1 MTATSPNPH
10 LSDRSQVLFAYPLTL
25 ATRGAIQVYNRTFRR
40 VDAAL
45 YLAQIIVR
53 VQGEASRQFTHE
65 IDQVNTALDDE
76 LRRLEDTLATQRG
89 WMTKRRAAAS
99 AADAE
104 GVIYTDP
111 ATATLALRTPKARRY
126 ARLLTALDQALQ
138 HLDRAWYDDAI
149 GDDERLDRSA
159 TLIRGFHRACGA
171 IERLARGLAQRV
183 RAEDGATAPNATYQA
198 MLIKR
203 TGRGAGEAPPAPPET
218 DAEWPMMTAT
228 EAAGLEDMEQM
239 AAELAGPAPTAAQQT
254 ASTPAEAALESP
266 PAAPDPAAEEPPAA
280 EATLDQPRTR
290 ADTTP
295 ESLAIAEAATPADLP
310 DARSSAAEAE
320 AEALTAPAGV
330 TLEESAVAEGAPPE
344 ETSRVSAADAPEL
357 PTTTPGARLP
367 PAETTLETAV
377 VAAETASEPA
387 ATKKKPAVPPPPA
400 RASTTSRFDDLMNR
414 RMTA

>member
-1 MTATSPNPH
+1 MTTPLTATPANPSH
-10 LSDRSQVLFAYPLTL
+10 LPDRSQVMLSYPLSL
-25 ATRGAIQVYNRTFRR
+25 ATRGAIQTYNRTFRR

-53 VQGEASRQFTHE
+53 VQGEASRQFALE
-65 IDQVNTALDDE
+65 IQQVNAALDDE

-89 WMTKRRAAAS
+89 WMTKRRAAAP

-111 ATATLALRTPKARRY
+111 ATATLGLRTPKARRY

-183 RAEDGATAPNATYQA
+183 RAEDGAAPNATYQA
-198 MLIKR
+198 MLVKR
-203 TGRGAGEAPPAPPET
+203 TGRGAGEAPPAPPDT
-218 DAEWPMMTAT
+218 DAEGPMMTAT

-239 AAELAGPAPTAAQQT
+239 AAELTRPA
-254 ASTPAEAALESP
+254 S
-266 PAAPDPAAEEPPAA
+266 AAEEPSLATAEAASAQEAPLATAEAASAPVVEEPPLAIVDVASAPVAEEPPLATAEAVLESPSGKTEAMPDSLAAAAALNAPRAETEAISEAPAATA
-280 EATLDQPRTR
+280 EATLEPPRAKTD
-290 ADTTP
+290 A
-295 ESLAIAEAATPADLP
+295 LP
-310 DARSSAAEAE
+310 PEAE
-320 AEALTAPAGV
+320 V
-330 TLEESAVAEGAPPE
+330 IVATE
-344 ETSRVSAADAPEL
+344 
-357 PTTTPGARLP
+357 
-367 PAETTLETAV
+367 
-377 VAAETASEPA
+377 ETASETASTQKTP
-387 ATKKKPAVPPPPA
+387 PVPPSPA
-400 RASTTSRFDDLMNR
+400 HAPKASRFDDLMNR

>member
-10 LSDRSQVLFAYPLTL
+10 LSDRSQVVFSYPLSL
-25 ATRGAIQVYNRTFRR
+25 ATRGAIQTYNRTFRR

-53 VQGEASRQFTHE
+53 VQGAASRQFTHE

-126 ARLLTALDQALQ
+126 VRLLSALDQALQ
-138 HLDRAWYDDAI
+138 RLDAAWYDDAI

-203 TGRGAGEAPPAPPET
+203 TGRGAGEAPPAPPDT

-239 AAELAGPAPTAAQQT
+239 AADLTA
-254 ASTPAEAALESP
+254 
-266 PAAPDPAAEEPPAA
+266 PAATTGEPSASG
-280 EATLDQPRTR
+280 ATD
-290 ADTTP
+290 DKTP
-295 ESLAIAEAATPADLP
+295 EETCVAGDAVPESSSVDPAATPAIFP
-310 DARSSAAEAE
+310 DATASAAVEVE
-320 AEALTAPAGV
+320 TAPAAFV
-330 TLEESAVAEGAPPE
+330 ESSPAAAALDEPHAETEAISEAPAATTEATLEPPRAKTDALPPE
-344 ETSRVSAADAPEL
+344 
-357 PTTTPGARLP
+357 
-367 PAETTLETAV
+367 AEV
-377 VAAETASEPA
+377 IVATEETASEPA
-387 ATKKKPAVPPPPA
+387 STQKTPPA
-400 RASTTSRFDDLMNR
+400 PPSPAHAPIASRFDDLMNR

>member
-1 MTATSPNPH
+1 MTTPLTATPANPSH
-10 LSDRSQVLFAYPLTL
+10 LPDRSQVMLSYPLTL
-25 ATRGAIQVYNRTFRR
+25 ATRGAIQTYNRTFRR

-53 VQGEASRQFTHE
+53 VQGEASRQFALE
-65 IDQVNTALDDE
+65 IQQVNAALDDE

-89 WMTKRRAAAS
+89 WLTKRRAAAP

-111 ATATLALRTPKARRY
+111 VTATLALRTPKARRY
-126 ARLLTALDQALQ
+126 VHLLTALDQALQ

-183 RAEDGATAPNATYQA
+183 RAEDDAAAPNATYQA

-203 TGRGAGEAPPAPPET
+203 TGRGAGEAPPDPPDT
-218 DAEWPMMTAT
+218 DAERPMMTAT

-239 AAELAGPAPTAAQQT
+239 AAELTRPASAAEEPSLAT
-254 ASTPAEAALESP
+254 AEAASAQEAPLATAEAASAPVVEEP
-266 PAAPDPAAEEPPAA
+266 PLAIVEVASAPAAEEPPLATAEAVLESPSGKTEAMPDSPAA
-280 EATLDQPRTR
+280 AAALDAPRAENEALSEAPAATVEATLEPPRAKTD
-290 ADTTP
+290 A
-295 ESLAIAEAATPADLP
+295 LP
-310 DARSSAAEAE
+310 PEAE
-320 AEALTAPAGV
+320 V
-330 TLEESAVAEGAPPE
+330 IVATE
-344 ETSRVSAADAPEL
+344 
-357 PTTTPGARLP
+357 
-367 PAETTLETAV
+367 
-377 VAAETASEPA
+377 ETASEPA
-387 ATKKKPAVPPPPA
+387 STQKTPPA
-400 RASTTSRFDDLMNR
+400 PPSPAHAPKASRFDDLMNR

>member
-89 WMTKRRAAAS
+89 WMTKRRAAAP

-203 TGRGAGEAPPAPPET
+203 TGRGAGEAPPAPPDT

-239 AAELAGPAPTAAQQT
+239 AAALTRPASAAEEPSLAT
-254 ASTPAEAALESP
+254 AEAAPAQEAPLATAEAASAPVVEEP
-266 PAAPDPAAEEPPAA
+266 PLAIVDVASAPAAEEPPLATAEAVLESPSGKTEAMPDSAA
-280 EATLDQPRTR
+280 AAAALNAPRAETEAISEAPAATTEATLEPPRAKTD
-290 ADTTP
+290 A
-295 ESLAIAEAATPADLP
+295 LP
-310 DARSSAAEAE
+310 PEAE
-320 AEALTAPAGV
+320 V
-330 TLEESAVAEGAPPE
+330 IVATE
-344 ETSRVSAADAPEL
+344 
-357 PTTTPGARLP
+357 
-367 PAETTLETAV
+367 
-377 VAAETASEPA
+377 ETASETA
-387 ATKKKPAVPPPPA
+387 STQKTPPA
-400 RASTTSRFDDLMNR
+400 PLSPAHAPKASRFDDLMNR

>member
-1 MTATSPNPH
+1 MTTPLTATPANPSH
-10 LSDRSQVLFAYPLTL
+10 LPDRSQVMWSYPLSL
-25 ATRGAIQVYNRTFRR
+25 ATRGAIQTYNRTFRR

-53 VQGEASRQFTHE
+53 VQGEASRQFAHE

-89 WMTKRRAAAS
+89 WLSKRRAAAP

-126 ARLLTALDQALQ
+126 VRLLSALDQALQ
-138 HLDRAWYDDAI
+138 RLDAAWYDDAI

-203 TGRGAGEAPPAPPET
+203 TGRGAGEAPPDPPDA
-218 DAEWPMMTAT
+218 DAEQPMMTAT

-239 AAELAGPAPTAAQQT
+239 AAELTA
-254 ASTPAEAALESP
+254 
-266 PAAPDPAAEEPPAA
+266 PAATTGEPSASG
-280 EATLDQPRTR
+280 ATD
-290 ADTTP
+290 DKTP
-295 ESLAIAEAATPADLP
+295 EETSVAGDAVPESSSVDLAATPAILP
-310 DARSSAAEAE
+310 DATASAAVEAE
-320 AEALTAPAGV
+320 TAPAAFV
-330 TLEESAVAEGAPPE
+330 ESSP
-344 ETSRVSAADAPEL
+344 AAAALDEP
-357 PTTTPGARLP
+357 R
-367 PAETTLETAV
+367 AETEAI
-377 VAAETASEPA
+377 SEAPA
-387 ATKKKPAVPPPPA
+387 ATAEATPEPPRAKTDALPPEAEVIAATEETALEPASTRKTPPA
-400 RASTTSRFDDLMNR
+400 SPSPAHAPKASRFDDLMNR